1 MKSTRRDLIP
11 FSFYDHTGME
21 KHLEKLAQKG
31 WMLEELSN
39 WGWKYRAI
47 QPQKLHF
54 SVSFDTRASEFAPE
68 PSEEQATFQEFCAR
82 SGWKLAASSGRMQVF
97 YNQEE
102 DPLPIQTDPEMEIQM
117 VGKIAKRTV
126 PLYVVFLV
134 VGFLFGGGWCVS
146 LVTKPIQTLTTP
158 SGVLLG
164 LCWLCLFVYSAAD
177 LIIYYTWRRRALA
190 AAQRGEFLP
199 TRGCHKLMYGVLA
212 VIALGLVYW
221 FVVERRPGMRFLTGG
236 MLLAYVV
243 MFLAVNGTK
252 NTLKRKKA
260 SAGLNRAATLG
271 VDVVL
276 AIVLIGGVSWLFF
289 QGVQNGAFSI
299 AEQIE
304 APLSASDLTGVEEE
318 KYLTTVSVEMTPF
331 LDRQMVQCRT
341 GFDQEEE
348 LPGMKYIL
356 VDVHM
361 PWMYDACFR
370 ELCRDTV
377 VEAASHTHADITYLQ
392 YEAIDPAPWGAE
404 QAYQFNLEGEF
415 QQTYILCW
423 QDKLVQLETD
433 WDLTAE
439 QMAAAGEKLANA

>member
-1 MKSTRRDLIP
+1 MKTTRRDLIP

-21 KHLEKLAQKG
+21 RHLEKMAQKG

-47 QPQKLHF
+47 EPQKLHF
-54 SVSFDTRASEFAPE
+54 SVSFDTRASQFAPE
-68 PSEEQATFQEFCAR
+68 PSEEQMMFQEFCQR
-82 SGWKLAASSGRMQVF
+82 SGWKLAASSGWMQVF
-97 YNQEE
+97 YNEEE
-102 DPLPIQTDPEMEIQM
+102 DPLPIQTDPEMEIRM
-117 VGKIAKRTV
+117 VDKRARRMV
-126 PLYVVFLV
+126 PAYVIYFVL
-134 VGFLFGGGWCVS
+134 GFLIGGGWCAS

-164 LCWLCLFVYSAAD
+164 LCWLCLFLYSAVD
-177 LIIYYTWRRRALA
+177 LIVYYTWRRRALA

-199 TRGCHKLMYGVLA
+199 TRGCHQLVYVVLA
-212 VIALGLVYW
+212 VMALGLVYW
-221 FVVERRPGMRFLTGG
+221 FIVERRPGMRFLTGG
-236 MLLAYVV
+236 ILLAYVV
-243 MFLAVNGTK
+243 ILLAMNGTTK
-252 NTLKRKKA
+252 TLKRKKA

-289 QGVQNGAFSI
+289 QGVQNGVFSI
-299 AEQIE
+299 TEQIE

-318 KYLTTVSVEMTPF
+318 KYTTTVSAEMTPF
-331 LDRQMVQCRT
+331 LDRQVVQCRT
-341 GFDQEEE
+341 GFDQTEK

-356 VDVHM
+356 VELHV

-370 ELCRDTV
+370 ELCRDSV
-377 VEAASHTHADITYLQ
+377 VEVARYTPKEITYLQ

-404 QAYQFNLEGEF
+404 EAYQFNLEGEF

-423 QDKLVQLETD
+423 KDKLVQLEAD

-439 QMAAAGEKLANA
+439 QMAVAGEKLVNA

>member
-21 KHLEKLAQKG
+21 KHLEKMAQKG

-146 LVTKPIQTLTTP
+146 LATKPIQTLTTP
-158 SGVLLG
+158 SGVQLG
-164 LCWLCLFVYSAAD
+164 LSWLCLFVYSAAD
-177 LIIYYTWRRRALA
+177 LIVYYTWRRRALA

-199 TRGCHKLMYGVLA
+199 TRGCHELMYGVLA

-331 LDRQMVQCRT
+331 LDRQVVQCRT

-356 VDVHM
+356 VNVHM
-361 PWMYDACFR
+361 PWMYDACFQ

-377 VEAASHTHADITYLQ
+377 VETASQTHEDIACLQ
-392 YEAIDPAPWGAE
+392 YEAINPAPWGADK
-404 QAYQFNLEGEF
+404 AYQFNLEGEF

-423 QDKLVQLETD
+423 KDKLVQLETD

-439 QMAAAGEKLANA
+439 QMAVAGEKLASA

>member
-1 MKSTRRDLIP
+1 
-11 FSFYDHTGME
+11 
-21 KHLEKLAQKG
+21 
-31 WMLEELSN
+31 
-39 WGWKYRAI
+39 
-47 QPQKLHF
+47 
-54 SVSFDTRASEFAPE
+54 
-68 PSEEQATFQEFCAR
+68 
-82 SGWKLAASSGRMQVF
+82 MQVF

-146 LVTKPIQTLTTP
+146 LATKPIQTLTTP
-158 SGVLLG
+158 SGVQLG
-164 LCWLCLFVYSAAD
+164 LSWLCLFVYSAAD
-177 LIIYYTWRRRALA
+177 LIVYYTWRRRALA

-199 TRGCHKLMYGVLA
+199 TRGCHELMYGVLA

-331 LDRQMVQCRT
+331 LDRQVVQCRT

-356 VDVHM
+356 VNVHM
-361 PWMYDACFR
+361 PWMYDACFQ

-377 VEAASHTHADITYLQ
+377 VETASQTHEDIACLQ
-392 YEAIDPAPWGAE
+392 YEAINPAPWGADK
-404 QAYQFNLEGEF
+404 AYQFNLEGEF

-423 QDKLVQLETD
+423 KDKLVQLETD

-439 QMAAAGEKLANA
+439 QMAVAGEKLASA